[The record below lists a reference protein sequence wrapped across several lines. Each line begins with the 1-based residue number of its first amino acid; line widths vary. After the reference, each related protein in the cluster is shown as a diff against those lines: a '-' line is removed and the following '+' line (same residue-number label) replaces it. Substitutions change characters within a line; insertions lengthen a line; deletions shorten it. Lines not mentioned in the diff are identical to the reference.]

1 MEGNISCRVQWRD
14 GVENYSRIE
23 LTAPTAA
30 REHLSVKASADST
43 ALSMDQPQIEM
54 QGAKEES
61 SQLVDFSSAV
71 EADAPA
77 PTPSFVVSSTAA
89 KEALFCQQFH
99 LTAPYVAGAMAGG
112 IASVELVSAFST
124 LGLLSFFGAGG
135 LDPELVELAVTQL
148 KSLTGPWGVNLLADP
163 LREEQL
169 VDIFLRHEVPC
180 VSASAFV
187 RLTPGLIRYRYA
199 GSAERGGPR
208 TVFAKCSHPS
218 VAERFSAPASA
229 RLLGK
234 LVQDGGIS
242 AADAELASRFPVA
255 DAITIEGTR
264 GGHTDRRPLAVI
276 LPTIAAAV
284 AGIQQQHNYSM
295 PIWIGAA
302 GGLACPYSICAAM
315 ALGADYVVLGS
326 VHQSLLEAGTS
337 TMVKHMLSTAAITDC
352 GFGAA
357 PDMFEQGSQVQVLTK
372 RTLYANRSQKLYR
385 FYQRY
390 DSIGGLWISS
400 ERQQLEK
407 MIFQLPIEVVEA
419 ETKDFWQSH
428 YPKMWERAEA

>member
-1 MEGNISCRVQWRD
+1 M
-14 GVENYSRIE
+14 
-23 LTAPTAA
+23 
-30 REHLSVKASADST
+30 
-43 ALSMDQPQIEM
+43 
-54 QGAKEES
+54 
-61 SQLVDFSSAV
+61 
-71 EADAPA
+71 
-77 PTPSFVVSSTAA
+77 
-89 KEALFCQQFH
+89 
-99 LTAPYVAGAMAGG
+99 
-112 IASVELVSAFST
+112 
-124 LGLLSFFGAGG
+124 
-135 LDPELVELAVTQL
+135 
-148 KSLTGPWGVNLLADP
+148 
-163 LREEQL
+163 
-169 VDIFLRHEVPC
+169 DIFLRHEVPC

-255 DAITIEGTR
+255 DAITIEGDS

-302 GGLACPYSICAAM
+302 GGLACPYSIRAAM

-337 TMVKHMLSTAAITDC
+337 TMVKHASTAAITDC

-390 DSIGGLWISS
+390 DSLEAMDSS

-428 YPKMWERAEA
+428 YPKMWERAEAEPAQIGLCCAGTSVNQVAGRRGIAERQRDFQIWCGPAIGRRQWSANVGLAEPDRS